1 MTIFIEQLACN
12 VELVCCKEVVCF
24 SAVNLITGID
34 TIQLLYIL
42 LCLVLR
48 HLINVAEDKTR

>member
-12 VELVCCKEVVCF
+12 VELVCCKEVVCL